1 MTDPLIPASRVAELL
16 GLRVSTVYAL
26 CSRGELPHTILARRQ
41 RRNLIRFRRSDI
53 ESFLRDRTVEPETKA

>member
-26 CSRGELPHTILARRQ
+26 CSRGELPHVILARRQ